1 MDAAVAPLIARARA
15 LTKQAL
21 HDAGFD
27 RRGFDTLVL
36 SGGSSRLP
44 AVQQFLRADYDV
56 NPAARVNPE
65 EVVAGGAALYA
76 ASGDVAGLHVREAL
90 SHTLAIELSDGS
102 CVPVIR
108 KNQSLP
114 ASRTRIFTTVAD
126 QQIEAEI
133 HLLQGDKRNAADNR
147 SLGRF
152 TLTNIETG
160 AQGRARITVSVS
172 VDEDGLVTLRAG
184 DRTTGV
190 QRQMTTR
197 PRSESVRNAIEGDV
211 SRYLDSLR
219 RRISQL
225 AGQTRGDL
233 KTEMEQI
240 VALLEE
246 QRDPVGDDMVTVLET
261 LIMEVV
267 AEQGNWTPVGDD
279 RAAS

>member
-1 MDAAVAPLIARARA
+1 
-15 LTKQAL
+15 
-21 HDAGFD
+21 
-27 RRGFDTLVL
+27 
-36 SGGSSRLP
+36 
-44 AVQQFLRADYDV
+44 
-56 NPAARVNPE
+56 
-65 EVVAGGAALYA
+65 VVAGGAALYA
-76 ASGDVAGLHVREAL
+76 ATGGVAGLHLREAL

-114 ASRTRIFTTVAD
+114 ASRTRIFTTVSD
-126 QQIEAEI
+126 QQVEAEI
-133 HLLQGDKRNAADNR
+133 HLLQGDKRRAADNR

-152 TLTNIETG
+152 TLTNIETA

-190 QRQMTTR
+190 QRQMTTK

-211 SRYLDSLR
+211 SKYLESLR
-219 RRISQL
+219 RRISAL
-225 AGQTRGDL
+225 AHRTRGDL

-240 VALLEE
+240 VQLLDE
-246 QRDPVGDDMVTVLET
+246 QQTAVGDDMVTVLET
-261 LIMEVV
+261 LILEAV
-267 AEQGNWTPVGDD
+267 AEQGSVAPVGDD